1 MLLIGSAEA
10 VNFQK
15 NSGNKLEIIPP
26 GSFKKSV
33 FFLGNMSGKWC
44 IIFEAGVTND

>member
-1 MLLIGSAEA
+1 MLFSGSAET
-10 VNFQK
+10 VNLPK
-15 NSGNKLEIIPP
+15 NPGNKLEIIPP

-44 IIFEAGVTND
+44 IIFSMSLFKV